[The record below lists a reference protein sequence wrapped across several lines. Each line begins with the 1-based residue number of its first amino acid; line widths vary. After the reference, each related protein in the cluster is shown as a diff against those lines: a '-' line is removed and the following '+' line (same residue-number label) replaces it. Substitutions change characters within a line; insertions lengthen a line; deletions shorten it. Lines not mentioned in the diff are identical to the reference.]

1 MDAKAQRRIEEIAL
15 QLLAR
20 ADADGR
26 VPTPLDDV
34 LAARGL
40 SEPEDSLLA
49 PEQIAKA
56 PAHIRGL
63 ISRLA
68 SKVRGLVDRRA
79 REVHFDP
86 TVTQEPR
93 RRFWKAHEI
102 IHDALPWQREL
113 AYVDDDYRLSP
124 EVHLEFELQASQ
136 GGAELLYQG
145 KRFASDAAEFKLG
158 MAAVVASAQRY
169 HVSIESALWRYVETN
184 RDAVLG
190 VVLDP
195 SPISRE
201 PLRYKR
207 RKVTRSLSFGDRFG
221 RQVWPSQLEA
231 THFGFLNEAAGS
243 SAGGCIVSGAWRRRD
258 LAGQEVNLRTE
269 CLATG
274 YAILVLIWVPKKHA
288 LRRKVVLV
296 A

>member
-1 MDAKAQRRIEEIAL
+1 MDAETERRIGEVAAR
-15 QLLAR
+15 LLAK
-20 ADADGR
+20 ADVDD
-26 VPTPLDDV
+26 VPTRLDDV
-34 LAARGL
+34 LAAVGL
-40 SEPEDSLLA
+40 NEPEDSLLA

-56 PAHIRGL
+56 PKRIRAL
-63 ISRLA
+63 ISKLA
-68 SKVRGLVDRRA
+68 GKVRGLVDRRA
-79 REVHFDP
+79 REVHLDP
-86 TVTQEPR
+86 STNQESR

-102 IHDALPWQREL
+102 MHDALPWQSDL

-124 EVHLEFELQASQ
+124 EVRLDFELQASQ

-145 KRFASDAAEFKLG
+145 KRFAAEAADLQVG

-184 RDAVLG
+184 RDAMLG

-195 SPISRE
+195 SPVAHD

-207 RKVTRSLSFGDRFG
+207 RKLTRSSAFGDRFG
-221 RQVWPSQLEA
+221 RQVWPSQLEV
-231 THFGFLNEAAGS
+231 THFGFLNEASGA
-243 SAGGCIVSGAWRRRD
+243 SAGGCVVSGEWRHRD
-258 LAGQEVNLRTE
+258 LVGEEVNLRTE

-274 YAILVLIWVPKKHA
+274 YTILVLMWVPKRRA
-288 LRRKVVLV
+288 FRRKVALV

>member
-1 MDAKAQRRIEEIAL
+1 MDAETQRSIERVAAD
-15 QLLAR
+15 LLAR

-34 LAARGL
+34 LAAAGL
-40 SEPEDSLLA
+40 NEPEDSLLA

-56 PAHIRGL
+56 PPHIRSLVSMLVG
-63 ISRLA
+63 
-68 SKVRGLVDRRA
+68 KVRGLVDRRA

-86 TVTQEPR
+86 SINQEGR

-102 IHDALPWQREL
+102 MHDALPWQSDL

-124 EVHLEFELQASQ
+124 EVHLDFELQASQ

-145 KRFASDAAEFKLG
+145 KRFTADAADFKVG
-158 MAAVVASAQRY
+158 MAAVIEMAQRY
-169 HVSIESALWRYVETN
+169 QVSIESALWRYAETN

-195 SPISRE
+195 SPTSRE

-207 RKVTRSLSFGDRFG
+207 RKVTGSPAFGDHFG
-221 RQVWPSQLEA
+221 RQVWPSQLEV
-231 THFGFLNEAAGS
+231 THFGFLNEASGA
-243 SAGGCIVSGAWRRRD
+243 SAGGCVVTGDWRHRD
-258 LAGQEVNLRTE
+258 LAGNEISLRTE

-274 YAILVLIWVPKKHA
+274 YAILVLIWVPKKRD
-288 LRRKVVLV
+288 LRRKVTLV
-296 A
+296 P